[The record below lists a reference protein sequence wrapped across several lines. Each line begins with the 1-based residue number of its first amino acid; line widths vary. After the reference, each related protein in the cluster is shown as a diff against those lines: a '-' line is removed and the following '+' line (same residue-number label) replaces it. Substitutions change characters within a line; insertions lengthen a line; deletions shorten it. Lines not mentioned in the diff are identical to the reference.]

1 MSVQEKKAL
10 FNLISTILIL
20 GAYLA
25 YVFGIN
31 GTESMAQINEP
42 QFWGKFMLMMV
53 AVTIVLK
60 IVAYIIFFII
70 LKANNEEEDPEFMD
84 EYDKRIEM
92 KSDRNANHFFMLGF
106 MISWIPLALGKP
118 ISYMFFILLISG
130 FTSGILGDLWK
141 LYYYKKGL

>member
-1 MSVQEKKAL
+1 MSVQEKKAV
-10 FNLISTILIL
+10 FNLVSTILIL
-20 GAYLA
+20 GSYLV

-31 GTESMAQINEP
+31 GSENLPQINDP
-42 QFWGKFMLMMV
+42 QFWGKFMLLMV
-53 AVTIVLK
+53 GVTIVLK
-60 IVAYIIFFII
+60 IIAYIIFFII

-106 MISWIPLALGKP
+106 MISWIPLAMGKP
-118 ISYMFFILLISG
+118 ISYMFITLLISG
-130 FTSGILGDLWK
+130 FTAGILGDLWK